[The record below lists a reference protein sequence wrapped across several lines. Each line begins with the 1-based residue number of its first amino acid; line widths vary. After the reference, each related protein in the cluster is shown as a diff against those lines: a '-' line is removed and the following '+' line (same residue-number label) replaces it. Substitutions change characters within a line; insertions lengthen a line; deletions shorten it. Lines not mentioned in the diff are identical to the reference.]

1 MALPITNTNTNKDL
15 TVIGDIHNRLDALRT
30 AADLAKGHI
39 VFLGDVGHK
48 GPGEDCPKV
57 ISFIQNLV
65 SEGNATLIRGN
76 HDFTM
81 GKGKFATPEHEGDTT
96 DEQRAWL
103 KKRPLFVRYGGW
115 LFMHG
120 GMTGSCFDVI
130 QKLIDDGHLP
140 EEGDWTAEMVN
151 AAEASL
157 SSKFRKKLQ
166 NCMYTRYVKGP
177 KRQLVSWGN
186 ETPEDEY
193 WADSYKGEYGFVIF
207 GHNPWVDV
215 AYFDHAMGIDLGA
228 GSFPEDLDTPKH
240 GLGFALRDSRVCAL
254 TLKGDTATRVCTYYA
269 SGGYAGFIQC
279 SGPIE
284 VKNSGPSALT
294 AGKGYAY
301 GVAYEE
307 YLEAEDNLVK
317 AYLANEIN
325 RLGGNVEY
333 PELSKEQILEL
344 KEDITQAVLNV
355 QHASGSDESPSPK
368 LKMSL
373 LLGAEEALRV
383 GLQYGLDDLV
393 ESVLFN
399 VWMPLV
405 DYIRESDGFD
415 GLPKM
420 ISKYLE
426 KNPTT
431 NSKLQNFWEALML
444 DPLATDMLRNEE
456 IYNLLLLRR
465 SRL

>member
-1 MALPITNTNTNKDL
+1 MALPTTHTNTNKDL
-15 TVIGDIHNRLDALRT
+15 TVIGDIHNRLEALRT
-30 AADLAKGHI
+30 AVDYAKGHI

-57 ISFIQNLV
+57 ISFIQDLV
-65 SEGNATLIRGN
+65 SEGTATCVRGN

-81 GKGKFATPEHEGDTT
+81 GKGKFGNPEHEGNTT

-103 KKRPLFVRYGGW
+103 KKRPLFVRYNGW

-120 GMTGSCFDVI
+120 GMTGSCFGVI
-130 QKLIDDGHLP
+130 QHLIDEGHLP
-140 EEGDWTAEMVN
+140 KEGDWTAEIVD

-207 GHNPWVDV
+207 GHNPWEDV

-228 GSFPEDLDTPKH
+228 GSFPVDLDTPKH
-240 GLGFALRDSRVCAL
+240 GLGFALRDTRICAL
-254 TLKGDTATRVCTYYA
+254 TVKGDTATYVRTYFA
-269 SGGYAGFIQC
+269 SGEYSGFIQC

-284 VKNSGPSALT
+284 VRNYGPHPHA

-301 GVAYEE
+301 CAAFDE
-307 YLEAEDNLVK
+307 YRASRDALER

-325 RLGGNVEY
+325 RLGGNVKY
-333 PELSKEQILEL
+333 SVLSKWQIKEL
-344 KEDITQAVLNV
+344 KGDITQAVLSV

-373 LLGAEEALRV
+373 LLGAEAALRV

-393 ESVLFN
+393 ESTLFN
-399 VWMPLV
+399 AWMPIV

-420 ISKYLE
+420 ISKYLD

-431 NSKLQNFWEALML
+431 NRKLQRFWEALML
-444 DPLATDMLRNEE
+444 DPIATDTPSNEE
-456 IYNLLLLRR
+456 INDLLLPPEYYR
-465 SRL
+465 